1 LWYNPNADE
10 GNHID
15 QLSSHRNRYIGKQ
28 ELMPQF
34 SKAKTGKSVHRKQ
47 RIPPTASTRYG
58 SAPAEAGAILKEWG
72 GRMSVALTMPNTYY
86 VGMSSLALQLLYRTF
101 NQEQDVVCERI
112 FWEKGAAVARKP
124 LLSLESERPAAEFD
138 LWAFTISWEMDYFNV
153 VELLRQAGIPPLAA
167 DRQQRAQWNGQPWP
181 LLIAGGPGV
190 TMNPEPMAP
199 FFDAILIGE
208 GEEAVPQLIELC
220 RTALDQDES
229 GDHTALLAELD
240 RTPGWYVPSL
250 RPSNRTH
257 ERFRPVE
264 RLWVRSLPAFDTS
277 STFYTPDTEFSNM
290 HLMEIARGC
299 GRGCRF
305 CLAGY
310 VYRPPREQ
318 PLDKLLASAEA
329 AIRQGHTKI
338 GLVSAAVSDH
348 TQIDELATG
357 LQQMGASLSASS
369 MRMDPI
375 SVPLIRAMAE
385 TGAQNLTVAP
395 EAGSQR
401 LRNVIN
407 KTQTEDQMMHAIA
420 LAQELNFPQ
429 LKLYFMVGHPT
440 ETDDDIQA
448 LIDFTLAARQRFK
461 RRIAINAT
469 PFVPKAHTPFQWEG
483 MVEQQI
489 LRQRQKRIHQALA
502 RHGVDV
508 RADSPDWAEV
518 QAVLSRG
525 DRRLA
530 EVLLAMPAGVVT
542 VRSFF
547 ETMAAVGLEK
557 EQYIGRWEV
566 GSPLPWDV
574 VQSGVSENYFH
585 YELRLAAQDQTGLSC
600 PPDSAGCLT
609 CQACDPAWAF
619 RYGDNADRPI
629 PNAKG
634 GPWRAQDWQPWTKFK
649 GEKHGVLA
657 PIELG

>member
-1 LWYNPNADE
+1 MPKPSKPARRNQRSAGHTSAHHQSY
-10 GNHID
+10 
-15 QLSSHRNRYIGKQ
+15 SHQPTPQ
-28 ELMPQF
+28 EMGTI
-34 SKAKTGKSVHRKQ
+34 SR
-47 RIPPTASTRYG
+47 
-58 SAPAEAGAILKEWG
+58 EWG
-72 GRMSVALTMPNTYY
+72 GRMAVALTMPNTYY

-101 NQEQDVVCERI
+101 NREDDVVCERI
-112 FWEKGAAVARKP
+112 FWEKGAEQARKP
-124 LLSLESERPAAEFD
+124 LLSLETGRQAAEFD

-167 DRQQRAQWNGQPWP
+167 DREASAQWNGRPWP

-190 TMNPEPMAP
+190 TMNPEPVAP

-208 GEEAVPQLIELC
+208 GEEAVPHLIELC
-220 RTALDQDES
+220 RTALDE
-229 GDHTALLAELD
+229 DHTALLAELD
-240 RTPGWYVPSL
+240 RTPGWYVPAL
-250 RPSNRTH
+250 RPSNRNH
-257 ERFRPVE
+257 VNFRPVE
-264 RLWVRSLPAFDTS
+264 RLWVRQLPAFDTS
-277 STFYTPDTEFSNM
+277 STLYTADTEFSNM

-329 AIRQGHTKI
+329 AVRQGHTKI

-348 TQIDELATG
+348 TAIDELAIA
-357 LQQMGASLSASS
+357 LQGMGASISASS

-407 KTQTEDQMMHAIA
+407 KTQTEEQMMRAIS
-420 LAQELNFPQ
+420 LAQEYNFPQ

-440 ETDDDIQA
+440 ETEDDIQA
-448 LIDFTLAARQRFK
+448 IIDFTLESRKRFK

-483 MVEQQI
+483 MVDGKT

-530 EVLLAMPAGVVT
+530 EVLLAVPSGGLT
-542 VRSFF
+542 VRTFF
-547 ETMAAVGLEK
+547 DTMAEVGLEK
-557 EQYIGRWEV
+557 EQYTGRWDV

-574 VQSGVSENYFH
+574 VQSGVTENYFH
-585 YELRLAAQDQTGLSC
+585 YELRLAAQDKTGLSC
-600 PPDSAGCLT
+600 PPDSAGCLS
-609 CQACDPAWAF
+609 CQACDPDWAF
-619 RYGDNADRPI
+619 RYGDNANRPI
-629 PNAKG
+629 PAAKG

-649 GEKHGVLA
+649 GEKHGILT
-657 PIELG
+657 PIELN

>member
-1 LWYNPNADE
+1 MPKPSKQTRRGQRSSGNAQ
-10 GNHID
+10 GNA
-15 QLSSHRNRYIGKQ
+15 QGGYQPLPQETGALSR
-28 ELMPQF
+28 
-34 SKAKTGKSVHRKQ
+34 
-47 RIPPTASTRYG
+47 
-58 SAPAEAGAILKEWG
+58 EWG
-72 GRMSVALTMPNTYY
+72 GRMAVALTMPNTYY

-101 NQEQDVVCERI
+101 NRETDVVCERI
-112 FWEKGAAVARKP
+112 FWEKGAEQARKP
-124 LLSLESERPAAEFD
+124 LLSVETGRQAAEFD

-167 DRQQRAQWNGQPWP
+167 DRQQGVQWNGRPWP

-190 TMNPEPMAP
+190 TMNPEPVAP

-220 RTALDQDES
+220 RTALDE
-229 GDHTALLAELD
+229 DHAALLAELD
-240 RTPGWYVPSL
+240 RTPGWYVPAL
-250 RPSNRTH
+250 RPSNRSH
-257 ERFRPVE
+257 VDFRPVE
-264 RLWVRSLPAFDTS
+264 RLWVRKLAAFDTS
-277 STFYTPDTEFSNM
+277 STLYTPDTEFSNM

-329 AIRQGHTKI
+329 AVRQGHTKI

-348 TQIDELATG
+348 TAIDELATA
-357 LQQMGASLSASS
+357 LQGMGASISASS

-407 KTQTEDQMMHAIA
+407 KTQTEEQMMRAIS
-420 LAQELNFPQ
+420 LAQECNFPQ

-448 LIDFTLAARQRFK
+448 LIDFTLESRKHFK

-483 MVEQQI
+483 MVEGKV

-530 EVLLAMPAGVVT
+530 EVLLAVPTGGLT

-547 ETMAAVGLEK
+547 DTMAAVGLDK
-557 EQYIGRWEV
+557 EHYTGKWEV

-600 PPDSAGCLT
+600 PPDSAGCLS
-609 CQACDPAWAF
+609 CQACDEDWAF
-619 RYGDNADRPI
+619 RYGDNANRPI
-629 PNAKG
+629 PAAKG

-649 GEKHGVLA
+649 GEKHGIIT
-657 PIELG
+657 PIELN

>member
-1 LWYNPNADE
+1 MPKPQHTKR
-10 GNHID
+10 G
-15 QLSSHRNRYIGKQ
+15 LSSKVT
-28 ELMPQF
+28 PQ
-34 SKAKTGKSVHRKQ
+34 
-47 RIPPTASTRYG
+47 STHGR
-58 SAPAEAGAILKEWG
+58 SIQHCQAAPSESGAIYKEWG
-72 GRMSVALTMPNTYY
+72 GRMAVALTMPNSYY
-86 VGMSSLALQLLYRTF
+86 VGMSSLALQLLYSTF
-101 NQEQDVVCERI
+101 NREADVVCERI
-112 FWEKGAAVARKP
+112 FWEKGAAQAGLP
-124 LLSLESERPAAEFD
+124 LLALESRRPAADFD

-153 VELLRQAGIPPLAA
+153 IELLRQAGIPPLAA
-167 DRQQRAQWNGQPWP
+167 DRAAGTQWDGQPWP
-181 LLIAGGPGV
+181 LLIEGGPGV
-190 TMNPEPMAP
+190 TMNPEPVAP

-220 RTALDQDES
+220 REALAGERA
-229 GDHTALLAELD
+229 ALLQQLD
-240 RTPGWYVPSL
+240 ATPGWYVPAL
-250 RPSNRTH
+250 RPSNRDH
-257 ERFRPVE
+257 LDFRPVA
-264 RLWVRSLPAFDTS
+264 RLWVRQLADFATS
-277 STFYTPDTEFSNM
+277 STLYTPETEFSNM

-318 PLDKLLASAEA
+318 PLEKLLDSAAA
-329 AIRQGHTKI
+329 AISRGYTKV

-348 TQIDELATG
+348 TQIDELATE
-357 LQQMGASLSASS
+357 LQRMGASISASS

-385 TGAQNLTVAP
+385 TGAKNLTVAP

-407 KTQTEDQMMHAIA
+407 KTQTEDQMMQAIA
-420 LAQELNFPQ
+420 LAQEYNFPQ

-483 MVEQQI
+483 MSDI
-489 LRQRQKRIHQALA
+489 ATLRRRQRTIHKALA

-530 EVLLAMPAGVVT
+530 ELLLAILSAGWT
-542 VRSFF
+542 VRFF
-547 ETMAAVGLEK
+547 ETMAELGTGPRQYVG
-557 EQYIGRWEV
+557 V
-566 GSPLPWDV
+566 GSGHHP
-574 VQSGVSENYFH
+574 GHCAE
-585 YELRLAAQDQTGLSC
+585 R
-600 PPDSAGCLT
+600 
-609 CQACDPAWAF
+609 CQRKIIF
-619 RYGDNADRPI
+619 
-629 PNAKG
+629 
-634 GPWRAQDWQPWTKFK
+634 TT
-649 GEKHGVLA
+649 
-657 PIELG
+657 

>member
-1 LWYNPNADE
+1 MPKSQTTKR
-10 GNHID
+10 GN
-15 QLSSHRNRYIGKQ
+15 Q
-28 ELMPQF
+28 
-34 SKAKTGKSVHRKQ
+34 ARK
-47 RIPPTASTRYG
+47 STRVNSRTNARGTYHRQTE
-58 SAPAEAGAILKEWG
+58 PAEAGAIPKEWG
-72 GRMSVALTMPNTYY
+72 GRMTVALTMPNSYY

-101 NQEQDVVCERI
+101 NQEADVLCERI
-112 FWEKGAAVARKP
+112 FWEKGAAQAELP
-124 LLSLESERPAAEFD
+124 LLSLENERPAADFD

-153 VELLRQAGIPPLAA
+153 VEMLRQAGMPPLAA
-167 DRQQRAQWNGQPWP
+167 DRAGSTQWNGRPWP

-208 GEEAVPQLIELC
+208 GEEAVPALIELC
-220 RTALDQDES
+220 RTALAD
-229 GDHTALLAELD
+229 DHAPLLQELD
-240 RTPGWYVPSL
+240 RCPGWYVPLL
-250 RPSNRTH
+250 RPSNRDH
-257 ERFRPVE
+257 EAFQPVE

-277 STFYTPDTEFSNM
+277 STLYTPDTEFSDM

-318 PLDKLLASAEA
+318 PLDKLVASAETA
-329 AIRQGHTKI
+329 VENGYTRV

-348 TQIDELATG
+348 TEIDELATA
-357 LQQMGASLSASS
+357 LQKMGASISASS

-385 TGAQNLTVAP
+385 TGAKNLTVAP

-407 KTQTEDQMMHAIA
+407 KTQTEDQMMQAIT
-420 LAQELNFPQ
+420 LAQEYNFPQ

-448 LIDFTLAARQRFK
+448 LIDFTLEARQRFK

-483 MVEQQI
+483 MSGGKV
-489 LRQRQKRIHQALA
+489 LRTRQRTIQRALA

-530 EVLLAMPAGVVT
+530 EVLLAVPTGNLT
-542 VRSFF
+542 VRAFF
-547 ETMAAVGLEK
+547 DAMAAVGLDRDHYLTK
-557 EQYIGRWEV
+557 WEI
-566 GSPLPWDV
+566 GSPLPWDI

-600 PPDSAGCLT
+600 PPDSAGCLS
-609 CQACDPAWAF
+609 CQACDPGWAF
-619 RYGDNADRPI
+619 RYGDNAARPI
-629 PNAKG
+629 PAAKG
-634 GPWRAQDWQPWTKFK
+634 GPWRAEDWLPWTKVK
-649 GEKHGVLA
+649 NREQNNVT
-657 PIELG
+657 PIELQRST